1 MADRTP
7 LKFAD
12 RNAISDNDPFA
23 ELTRIMGFDPRQPVK
38 PQAADPAMAEDFDID
53 LEKELMGEFGL
64 DAEEEVSA
72 TQNATAPEPVAPPAH
87 HGMAGH
93 DLDEEVAA
101 SMQDF
106 ELDASDLH
114 VEDEAQHE
122 APPEVEFER
131 DFDEDLTQALD
142 VDAEPH
148 VQWPVEE
155 QAEATVAE
163 EAAKP
168 VEAAAAPH
176 DFDAHF
182 DEALADVDMDF
193 EAPAISAYEPD
204 EPRAVEAVAHD
215 SADRDEDVTA
225 GFEAQEPQA
234 AAPVVDPFEEVLSS
248 LGYEDAPVE
257 AVAVEPAAPV
267 AAKEERSL
275 EDELNALLGNM
286 GARISKPASAASPF
300 SWASSAQT
308 SPSPAADPFAVA
320 AVGYGAQQ
328 QAPQPEAHDTAEAE
342 THADIDAML
351 VEELASADIADET
364 TVETPADHAG
374 ADFDTADFE
383 AFVLDDAAE
392 RAAAAPAPEA
402 PILARSWNR
411 MLSRPT
417 AIQDEPKPSV
427 VAEAKPA
434 ETETPESASFES
446 ASFEEPQPAAAEA
459 YYSSASAYQPVSEPA
474 PAYPYEPEAA
484 AEPEETA
491 PVAAYDDIP
500 DVETIDVPER
510 VEALAD
516 DLDLPELAF
525 EEDRP
530 AKTAFD
536 DLDAEFAGLLN
547 ELNEPEEAPAPPPAP
562 SYDDEPYE
570 AGFKHVAAQGQVDA
584 PAAYAAHPPVRA
596 AAVASHNA
604 GFEAAAAPDMR
615 PFAPV
620 ETFASDE
627 LDYDPELDEAMAVP
641 GLSMAENEVQP
652 RRRGLLIAAVVAG
665 VAVVGGIGAFALSP
679 GGGRDGAPVLVKADD
694 APIKVKPENPGGTV
708 VPNQDNKVYE
718 AVAKGIKPAAPEQ
731 QKLVAN
737 TQEPVNVNTAA
748 PQNRV
753 VDLSPDDT
761 DDVATTGTA
770 TDAAAPTAK
779 SEDRIQPSTDQT
791 AAADTNQDVALV
803 TPRKVRTMIVKPDGT
818 LAPREEAEPA
828 APQVAATEP
837 ADPAPQRVVS
847 ASARAGDQTGAVAP
861 AADQPAAEQPAAK
874 PAAKANAQSV
884 TTPATVAAAPQ
895 RPSDQPVDIVGEVKP
910 DEVASISPTAASAGS
925 WSMQIASQPSA
936 ESAQSTYKD
945 LARRYASVLDGHT
958 ANIVKADIAGKGTF
972 YRVRIAANSRN
983 DAISLCESYKAA
995 GGNCFVSK

>member
-12 RNAISDNDPFA
+12 RSATSPGAISGDDPFA

-38 PQAADPAMAEDFDID
+38 PQADPVMADDFDID

-64 DAEEEVSA
+64 DADEGISA
-72 TQNATAPEPVAPPAH
+72 AENAPAPEVAGLRAH
-87 HGMAGH
+87 DDLRAHNDTHARDGLHVHDGTAGY
-93 DLDEEVAA
+93 DLDEAVAA

-106 ELDASDLH
+106 ELDANDVH
-114 VEDEAQHE
+114 AGDEAQHQ
-122 APPEVEFER
+122 AAPEVEFER
-131 DFDEDLTQALD
+131 DFDEDLARALD
-142 VDAEPH
+142 AHAEPH
-148 VQWPVEE
+148 LQWPVEE
-155 QAEATVAE
+155 EAVAPVAE
-163 EAAKP
+163 EMAEP
-168 VEAAAAPH
+168 VEAAH

-182 DEALADVDMDF
+182 DEAMASVDMDF
-193 EAPAISAYEPD
+193 DAPAVSAHEPD
-204 EPRAVEAVAHD
+204 ASQAAEAVAHD
-215 SADRDEDVTA
+215 SAGRDEEGTA
-225 GFEAQEPQA
+225 
-234 AAPVVDPFEEVLSS
+234 DPFEEIFAS
-248 LGYEDAPVE
+248 LGHQDRPAAA
-257 AVAVEPAAPV
+257 AVAEPAAP
-267 AAKEERSL
+267 AAASEERSL

-286 GARISKPASAASPF
+286 GARISKPGSAASPF
-300 SWASSAQT
+300 SWASNAQAN
-308 SPSPAADPFAVA
+308 PVPAADPFAVA

-328 QAPQPEAHDTAEAE
+328 QALQPEQHGAVEAE
-342 THADIDAML
+342 THADIDAGIDAML
-351 VEELASADIADET
+351 LEELATSDIADET
-364 TVETPADHAG
+364 KAETPADHTG
-374 ADFDTADFE
+374 ADFDAADFE
-383 AFVLDDAAE
+383 AFVRDDAAE
-392 RAAAAPAPEA
+392 RAAAPVPET

-411 MLSRPT
+411 MVSPPA
-417 AIQDEPKPSV
+417 AIQDQPKATVVREAEVSEP
-427 VAEAKPA
+427 
-434 ETETPESASFES
+434 ASFEG
-446 ASFEEPQPAAAEA
+446 PQPVAAEA
-459 YYSSASAYQPVSEPA
+459 HYSSASAYRPVSEPA
-474 PAYPYEPEAA
+474 PYEPEAA
-484 AEPEETA
+484 AEPDETA
-491 PVAAYDDIP
+491 PAAAYDEIP
-500 DVETIDVPER
+500 DVETVDVPER

-516 DLDLPELAF
+516 DLDLPELVF

-547 ELNEPEEAPAPPPAP
+547 ELNDTEEAPVPPP

-570 AGFKHVAAQGQVDA
+570 AGFRHVAAQDQGNA
-584 PAAYAAHPPVRA
+584 PAYAEHRPAQA
-596 AAVASHNA
+596 AAVAPHDD
-604 GFEAAAAPDMR
+604 GFDAAATPDMR

-620 ETFASDE
+620 ETFAADE
-627 LDYDPELDEAMAVP
+627 LEYDPGLDEEMAVP
-641 GLSMAENEVQP
+641 GLAENAVQP

-679 GGGRDGAPVLVKADD
+679 GGGGDGAPVLVKADN

-718 AVAKGIKPAAPEQ
+718 AVAKGIQPAAPEQ

-753 VDLSPDDT
+753 VDLSPGET

-770 TDAAAPTAK
+770 ASDAGDAAPTAK
-779 SEDRIQPSTDQT
+779 SEDRIEPSADQT
-791 AAADTNQDVALV
+791 AAASSNQDVALV

-818 LAPREEAEPA
+818 LAPREETEPA

-847 ASARAGDQTGAVAP
+847 APAQAGDRTGAVAP
-861 AADQPAAEQPAAK
+861 AADAAAGQSAPK

-884 TTPATVAAAPQ
+884 TTPATVAAVPQ

-910 DEVASISPTAASAGS
+910 DEVASISPAAASAGS

-936 ESAQSTYKD
+936 DSAQSTYKD
-945 LARRYASVLDGHT
+945 LAKRYASVLDGHT

-972 YRVRIAANSRN
+972 YRVRIPANSRN